1 MHSKTQS
8 ALGPHPPAYAR
19 LLAQLAQAG
28 WISQGTVVCRS
39 LRRRLGT
46 KWVMKG
52 PYYLWTAKHE
62 GKTVCHAL
70 SKSQFEVAKK
80 AIEAN
85 QRLMKTVNKLQAM
98 TLARILKNLTGVV
111 RRK

>member
-1 MHSKTQS
+1 MRSKARS
-8 ALGPHPPAYAR
+8 ALGHHPPAYTK

-39 LRRRLGT
+39 LRRRLGS

-52 PYYLWTAKHE
+52 PYYLWTAKHQ

-70 SKSQFEVAKK
+70 SKTQYEAAQK

-85 QRLMKTVNKLQAM
+85 QRLMKTLNKLQAM
-98 TLARILKNLTGVV
+98 TLARILKNLPGVEK
-111 RRK
+111 RK

>member
-1 MHSKTQS
+1 MRSKTQS

-39 LRRRLGT
+39 LRRRWGA

-52 PYYLWTAKHE
+52 PYYLWTGKRQ

-70 SKSQFEVAKK
+70 SKTQYEAARK

-85 QRLMKTVNKLQAM
+85 QRLMKTLNKLQAM
-98 TLARILKNLTGVV
+98 TLARILKNLTGVEK
-111 RRK
+111 RK